1 MCAVGQDRKP
11 LDLEGLVK
19 KLRYVTL
26 AVQLMPFL
34 YTVPYLIT
42 LVITSQ
48 ASEELVQLFDTLFY
62 VSPVTVCAF
71 LVLSKLLRLCRW
83 HKTACILPLLPQVV
97 SFIDYYIIEL
107 TEIAAQVNIIL
118 FGSMALLLLV
128 AAYNVFMK

>member
-1 MCAVGQDRKP
+1 
-11 LDLEGLVK
+11 
-19 KLRYVTL
+19 
-26 AVQLMPFL
+26 MPFIYTAL
-34 YTVPYLIT
+34 Y
-42 LVITSQ
+42 LVSISL
-48 ASEELVQLFDTLFY
+48 SYFLPEDSIWILDTLFY

-97 SFIDYYIIEL
+97 SFFDYYVIEL

-118 FGSMALLLLV
+118 FGSMAVLLLV